1 MYLKN
6 KEKSKTKNQTVQ
18 NFDKIDNP
26 PLKMTKGKKEE
37 MKHSM

>member
-1 MYLKN
+1 MLNN

-26 PLKMTKGKKEE
+26 PLKMTKGEKEE